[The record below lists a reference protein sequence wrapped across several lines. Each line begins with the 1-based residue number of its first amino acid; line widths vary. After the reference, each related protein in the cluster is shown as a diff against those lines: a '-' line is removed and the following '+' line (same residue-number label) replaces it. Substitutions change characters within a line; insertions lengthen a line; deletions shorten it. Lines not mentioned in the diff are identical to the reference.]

1 MIIILLQAFSAL
13 RNRDL
18 YAAIIP
24 PKNCTKAIIA
34 NPNIP
39 QVFSAVRINS
49 LDGKPLMFQSINDCD
64 QHVQENINP
73 LKRYAI
79 SVYSAADPLVRVKD
93 ILCVEVRGVGV

>member
-1 MIIILLQAFSAL
+1 MIQYAILITMLFSSQPEQFG
-13 RNRDL
+13 DMD
-18 YAAIIP
+18 
-24 PKNCTKAIIA
+24 
-34 NPNIP
+34 
-39 QVFSAVRINS
+39 AVRINS